1 MATNVNPGNNMWQG
15 GALHRLAPPTAQSGG
30 IAGPN
35 TTVSSPVGGVNP
47 GAPFFARPNTGSNI
61 RVPYSRL
68 CPLSSELGGGLPD
81 GPLAD
86 DAQWGTSKDYPL
98 ASDTGLRKRGRI
110 KTETEDLHASRIA
123 FILGKRSKMGDLTGD
138 VNNDFPL
145 LDSYGI
151 NTQLSTGVGS
161 VHRMQKLCSME
172 YLERYFTNRLLAGKH
187 IELSAVFGADVDG
200 WTSGLLKALR
210 LEAKATPVDLTTK
223 SMMDSGDLCTLLA
236 GKDSVAAGQGE
247 ILQGIFTNG
256 DGPFLHGMPT
266 KHKLVESRAAGDV
279 PDGHE
284 PGNEFGGR
292 RRFPFQC
299 DRARGNMAAFAAL
312 CKKFED
318 IGLMDWTPDGIVLSK
333 GTNDPSD
340 KLNDEF
346 VEARDGALFNVVMQ
360 GPTIS
365 TSWSGKKELAVLPM
379 DKVFVV
385 IIADL
390 WRLAAT
396 DLDTPEKKATYAPV
410 TDGTRW
416 NLDKANKYKELLD
429 KQRDVTPNANQK
441 LDSKPLNV
449 DANKKVYLTNFR
461 VRVSTSAEMVTYS
474 NLKFHDGKVVEGS
487 RMGLRHTPK
496 MSEYIVGGWHLG
508 NVMDSAA
515 SRRAMPGTGNITMRT
530 APNTMAHNIN
540 VNISWWSA
548 DQMWE
553 AFMNKEGSLRAR
565 YEMEKDALAHD
576 ENIPQ

>member
-15 GALHRLAPPTAQSGG
+15 GAIHRLAPPTAQSGG
-30 IAGPN
+30 IDGPN
-35 TTVSSPVGGVNP
+35 TSVSSPAGGVNP

-81 GPLAD
+81 GPLAND
-86 DAQWGTSKDYPL
+86 DEWGTSEKYPL
-98 ASDTGLRKRGRI
+98 ASETHLRKRGRI

-123 FILGKRSKMGDLTGD
+123 FILGKRSKMGDLNGD

-172 YLERYFTNRLLAGKH
+172 YLERYFTNRLAGKH

-200 WTSGLLKALR
+200 WTSGLLKEIR
-210 LEAKATPVDLTTK
+210 LDAKASTVDLTTK
-223 SMMDSGDLCTLLA
+223 SMMDPGDLCRLLA
-236 GKDSVAAGQGE
+236 GVGSVAADAVKNPE
-247 ILQGIFTNG
+247 IPQGIFTNG

-266 KHKLVESRAAGDV
+266 KHKLVESRAALEG
-279 PDGHE
+279 
-284 PGNEFGGR
+284 EFGGR

-299 DRARGNMAAFAAL
+299 DRARGNAVAFAAL

-385 IIADL
+385 IVADL
-390 WRLAAT
+390 WRLTA
-396 DLDTPEKKATYAPV
+396 DDTTKDEYKPV

-416 NLDKANKYKELLD
+416 NLDKANKYKQLLD
-429 KQRDVTPNANQK
+429 KQTDVTPNAQQK
-441 LDSKPLNV
+441 LDSKDLDV
-449 DANKKVYLTNFR
+449 DKGKKVYLTNFR

-474 NLKFHDGKVVEGS
+474 NLKFHDGKVVAGS
-487 RMGLRHTPK
+487 RMGLRHTEK

-540 VNISWWSA
+540 VNIFWWSA

-565 YEMEKDALAHD
+565 YEMEKDALKHT
-576 ENIPQ
+576 ENIPK